1 MVTHVDLDFQESD
14 DHEVMYTQHV
24 VGCLFELS
32 TDPPKCINKPGP
44 LGPPL
49 PPFTG
54 YFIDSP
60 DNTGS
65 VLIPVV
71 ATPGH
76 PLNMMEMA
84 VDKIFGKNIHW
95 CPKQN
100 HFVVKIGNSPAPFC
114 VLAQPDTLF
123 AAVSP
128 LADTSDPVEGSSCSP
143 GPGSCGTGTRYP
155 SGLKCLPTAAI
166 GVVGYQCQRSFKGS
180 SCTPGALGSC
190 GAGTRYPSGLK
201 CVSTL
206 CPPPALCI
214 VEGDT
219 FTCQ

>member
-1 MVTHVDLDFQESD
+1 VVTHVDLDFQESD

-114 VLAQPDTLF
+114 VLAQPDPVF
-123 AAVSP
+123 AAVPP
-128 LADTSDPVEGSSCSP
+128 LADTSDPVEGSVCDL
-143 GPGSCGTGTRYP
+143 RF
-155 SGLKCLPTAAI
+155 A
-166 GVVGYQCQRSFKGS
+166 V
-180 SCTPGALGSC
+180 GSC

-201 CVSTL
+201 CVSTPL
-206 CPPPALCI
+206 PPPAI
-214 VEGDT
+214 GSREI

>member
-1 MVTHVDLDFQESD
+1 MSFHTPCAQGPSCTAEPPPCTGARSERSPLGVYTASNVQTPFHGVVTHVDLDFQESD

-24 VGCLFELS
+24 VGCLFDLS

-128 LADTSDPVEGSSCSP
+128 LADTSDPVEGSLCSP
-143 GPGSCGTGTRYP
+143 GP
-155 SGLKCLPTAAI
+155 
-166 GVVGYQCQRSFKGS
+166 
-180 SCTPGALGSC
+180 GSC

-201 CVSTL
+201 CVSTP
-206 CPPPALCI
+206 CTPPATCEI
-214 VEGDT
+214 

>member
-1 MVTHVDLDFQESD
+1 MVTHVDLNFQKSD
-14 DHEVMYTQHV
+14 DHEVTYTQHV
-24 VGCLFELS
+24 VGCLFELHPPA
-32 TDPPKCINKPGP
+32 DPPKCLHKPGP

-54 YFIDSP
+54 YFIDST

-76 PLNMMEMA
+76 PLNVMEMA

-95 CPKQN
+95 CPNQN

-114 VLAQPDTLF
+114 VLAQPDTVF

-128 LADTSDPVEGSSCSP
+128 LANCFGVSC
-143 GPGSCGTGTRYP
+143 
-155 SGLKCLPTAAI
+155 
-166 GVVGYQCQRSFKGS
+166 
-180 SCTPGALGSC
+180 
-190 GAGTRYPSGLK
+190 
-201 CVSTL
+201 
-206 CPPPALCI
+206 
-214 VEGDT
+214 
-219 FTCQ
+219 

>member
-114 VLAQPDTLF
+114 VLAQPDPVF
-123 AAVSP
+123 AAVPP
-128 LADTSDPVEGSSCSP
+128 LADTSDPVEGSRCSP
-143 GPGSCGTGTRYP
+143 GP
-155 SGLKCLPTAAI
+155 
-166 GVVGYQCQRSFKGS
+166 
-180 SCTPGALGSC
+180 GSC
-190 GAGTRYPSGLK
+190 GAGTRYPSGLECLPTFAIDVNRYQCQRSLKGSSCTPGAPDFCGAATRYPNSLK
-201 CVSTL
+201 CVSTSL
-206 CPPPALCI
+206 PPPAI
-214 VEGDT
+214 GET